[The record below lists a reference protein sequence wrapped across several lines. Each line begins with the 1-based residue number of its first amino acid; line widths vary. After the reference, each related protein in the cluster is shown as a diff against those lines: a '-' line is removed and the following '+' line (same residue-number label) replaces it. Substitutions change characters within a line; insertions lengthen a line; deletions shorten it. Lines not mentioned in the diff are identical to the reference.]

1 LLAGI
6 KHVFQRQIVMLQKY
20 KKVRATSGPL
30 TRLNNIREFFVI
42 LLFLLF
48 FQVIFECCFAAEKR
62 EFPVWNEGVYAE
74 INRRLGE
81 KAAARIIDII
91 QFIKVHLNDPVEIQL
106 EVVNDYMNEMDWIAD
121 RDLWK
126 QEDYWATPFET
137 ITKFG
142 GDCEDIAIAKYMVL
156 RLMGIPDDKLGFAY
170 VVTQQKENHM
180 VMIYETSAGEI
191 MVLDNQFPEVKPAKK
206 RPDLIAVYIF
216 RNDGSVFLIKDKGNA
231 NRSLKTILKEKSL
244 QKWLT
249 AKKRYI
255 KDTESYIPYNGGKPL
270 APDWVKPSK

>member
-1 LLAGI
+1 
-6 KHVFQRQIVMLQKY
+6 MLQKY
-20 KKVRATSGPL
+20 KKMRATSGPL
-30 TRLNNIREFFVI
+30 TRLNIIREFFAI

-48 FQVIFECCFAAEKR
+48 FQIIFECSFAADKR
-62 EFPVWNEGVYAE
+62 EFPAWNEGVYAE
-74 INRRLGE
+74 INRRLGA
-81 KAAARIIDII
+81 KATARIIDVI

-170 VVTQQKENHM
+170 VVTKQKENHM

-216 RNDGSVFLIKDKGNA
+216 RNDGTVFLIKDNGNA

-249 AKKRYI
+249 AKERYI